1 MVETSGSASL
11 DPRQACS
18 VEAAAQRSGLE
29 GVVGMMSER
38 LDLIDNTTCF
48 LVNSYDN
55 IKFYSVN
62 LTNLA
67 RNTSLGQYQPCHQ
80 S

>member
-29 GVVGMMSER
+29 VVVVMMSER

-55 IKFYSVN
+55 IQFYSVN

-67 RNTSLGQYQPCHQ
+67 HNTSLGQH
-80 S
+80 